1 MNPSIYLVIGVAS
14 VALVLLAA
22 WPYMWEG
29 EFLGKWSSVV
39 AILSLVGAP
48 IAYFARQHEKE
59 REIRRAEAM
68 ERKRASRNL
77 HGELYD
83 TLHAIEGDEFPED
96 LIDVTANGR
105 KITFTNRFLNHD
117 IYDSLV
123 FSGEVKFLD
132 YEIHQ
137 KIQDIFNMIKR
148 HNHYLGLT
156 IESRDNE
163 KISKAVML
171 YYELLDKYE
180 RQLLEDIPGMIR
192 QLEKKFGAKPA
203 T

>member
-1 MNPSIYLVIGVAS
+1 MV
-14 VALVLLAA
+14 LVLLTA

-29 EFLGKWSSVV
+29 EFLGKWSSAV

-59 REIRRAEAM
+59 REMRRAEAM
-68 ERKRASRNL
+68 EKKRASRNL
-77 HGELYD
+77 YGELYD

-96 LIDVTANGR
+96 LIDVTVNDR

-123 FSGEVKFLD
+123 FSGEIKFLD

-148 HNHYLGLT
+148 HNYYLRLT
-156 IESRDNE
+156 IENRDDD
-163 KISKAVML
+163 KISKTVML

-180 RQLLEDIPGMIR
+180 RRLLKDIPDMIK

-203 T
+203 I